1 MTIGEASE
9 DRDEM
14 EDKTEVSVYG
24 WAWVRLGVCR
34 LRSMFAEAHEGDT
47 WAMGTPGIE
56 IMRRQVGVR
65 NSRSYS

>member
-1 MTIGEASE
+1 MTVGEASE
-9 DRDEM
+9 DRDET
-14 EDKTEVSVYG
+14 EDKTEVPVYG
-24 WAWVRLGVCR
+24 WVRLGVCR

-56 IMRRQVGVR
+56 IMRWQVGVR